1 MTKTARVL
9 NAFKNG
15 EELTAKQIGAR
26 FGAKS
31 PSRIVEY
38 LREQGYCIY
47 LNEHTNSKG
56 DVTNKYRLGTPSRAI
71 VAAGIAALGAREA
84 GLV

>member
-9 NAFKNG
+9 EAFENG

-31 PSRIVEY
+31 PGRVVGY
-38 LREQGYCIY
+38 LREQGHCIY
-47 LNEHTNSKG
+47 LNERKNAKG
-56 DVTNKYRLGTPSRAI
+56 DVKHKYRLGNPSRAI